1 MFSAAK
7 KLNAA
12 KPQPKSRGEDDVCQR
27 MKNANGFFD
36 GKCYIS
42 WNLSSVGE
50 KDVQYPR
57 QKFVVRNAR
66 SFDIAL
72 QRGQDARTQD
82 SLSPGSRPW
91 LLRLETSR
99 APLCASAPLRLCV
112 DSEKRRGN
120 PPFCIFNS

>member
-57 QKFVVRNAR
+57 QKLVVRNAQ

-72 QRGQDARTQD
+72 QRTQMEKPPTAQAD
-82 SLSPGSRPW
+82 CLAAVGGVRSNRSVVRRLRR
-91 LLRLETSR
+91 LLTVLPAGGTI
-99 APLCASAPLRLCV
+99 A
-112 DSEKRRGN
+112 
-120 PPFCIFNS
+120 